1 MKEKKGLGRGLVLCR
16 KVQQQDECGRH
27 YCRALKLSV
36 ITGYQDLQLKQEG
49 RLTLVERDDLSD
61 KQLF

>member
-27 YCRALKLSV
+27 HCRAWKLSV
-36 ITGYQDLQLKQEG
+36 LTGYKDLQLKQEG
-49 RLTLVERDDLSD
+49 RLTLVGHECFTR
-61 KQLF
+61 K